1 MCVCVCVCAWLM
13 IFGRQESLILNV
25 FYINHWAEGVEKQG
39 RMRAVNTK
47 ARQDGCQRDWVDK
60 NIEAE
65 NK

>member
-1 MCVCVCVCAWLM
+1 M

-39 RMRAVNTK
+39 RMRALNTK